1 MMKIEAFDRLMMV
14 YNHVKNGKN
23 HSNDY
28 TNDYNEY
35 FISISKFDC
44 VNAIDVDFNINNIH
58 FHLSNVKENAIYLS
72 DDKNRVFICQKDDF
86 ITIPIEIIDKLV

>member
-14 YNHVKNGKN
+14 YKHVKDGKN

-28 TNDYNEY
+28 TNTYNNY
-35 FISISKFDC
+35 FISISKVDS
-44 VNAIDVDFNINNIH
+44 VNEIHIDFNVNEIH
-58 FHLSNVKENAIYLS
+58 FHLSNIGENEIYLS

-86 ITIPIEIIDKLV
+86 ITIPVEIIDQLV